1 MLDIKGVLLDPN
13 GFFRKKTNEKVSLK
27 EPFLIVLINS
37 IIAVISSMLV
47 MKKVMTML
55 PSEVSTYMIP
65 GLAIGTIVGIIASF
79 SFWLIFSGIIY
90 VISSRFNS
98 SGSFKRTIEFVGY
111 GYIPKAFAAFVGLL
125 VLYLIL
131 PSIDVS
137 AQNSQ
142 LMQQSIDQL
151 ISHNPLLWI
160 YQFVGILCALWSAN
174 IWIFATSHARKI
186 SVKNAF
192 ISLLIPVGLA
202 LVYSTYNLVNSI
214 T

>member
-13 GFFRKKTNEKVSLK
+13 DFFRKKTNEKVSLK
-27 EPFLIVLINS
+27 EPFFIVLINS

-55 PSEVSTYMIP
+55 PSEISTYMVP
-65 GLAIGTIVGIIASF
+65 GLAVGTIVGIIASF

-111 GYIPKAFAAFVGLL
+111 GYIPKAFAAFIGLL

-137 AQNSQ
+137 TQNSQ

-174 IWIFATSHARKI
+174 IWIFATSYARKI

-192 ISLLIPVGLA
+192 FSLLIPVGLA